1 MFKKFHW
8 KITSMFFVL
17 FLISLLTAGEFLSP
31 ALQKYFV
38 ENEKKHMN
46 TSSTIIANI
55 VSPLVYEGKER
66 DLQEKVFSLSRSENL
81 RLTVIDSKGKVLA
94 ESVYS
99 VGEMDNHFDRVEVQ
113 EALKGNHFSVIR
125 YSNTAKKD
133 MLYTA
138 VPIYSRQQ
146 IVGVVRVSM
155 PMAEV
160 FAMVSDIKGK
170 LIGSVGAAL
179 LLSTIIA
186 FYFAGRFTKP
196 IRDLTT
202 FAEEVAKGNFTK
214 PVKVQ
219 TSDELNYLAESLSN
233 MAGKL
238 SENILEI
245 SVEKN
250 KIKAILASL
259 VDGVI
264 AVDLEG
270 RIILMN
276 QAAERMFKRKEKHAL
291 GKYILRLIRN
301 TQVENLVDQVLKEG
315 QPMVEELRL
324 SPHGGPI
331 LKIQGTPIT
340 TQDKSLTGV
349 VLVLRDVTKIRL
361 LEQMR
366 TEFVAN
372 VSHELKTPL
381 TSIKGFVETLLDG
394 AMEDPKTSRRF
405 LGIINEES
413 NRLSRLI
420 EDILSLA
427 RIEAPT
433 YEFELE
439 STDLLAVVN
448 KQRDLLS
455 PLALE
460 KQIHLSID
468 VPETLPK
475 VLIDSDSLEQVIVNL
490 LENAIKYTPPGGS
503 ITLDATLEGAQL
515 LVRVKDT
522 GIGIPKDAI
531 PRLFE
536 RFYRVDKARSR
547 DVGGTGLGL
556 SIVKHILE
564 KHGQS
569 VWVESELGEG
579 SIFTFTLKTE
589 S

>member
-31 ALQKYFV
+31 KLQKYFV

-66 DLQEKVFSLSRSENL
+66 DLQEKVVSLSRANNL
-81 RLTVIDSKGKVLA
+81 RLTIIDSRGKVLG
-94 ESVYS
+94 ESMYS
-99 VGEMDNHFDRVEVQ
+99 INEMDNHFDRVEVQ

-125 YSNTAKKD
+125 FSDTAQKD

-138 VPIYSRQQ
+138 VPMYHRQQ
-146 IVGVVRVSM
+146 IIGVVRVSV
-155 PMAEV
+155 PMEAV
-160 FAMVSDIKGK
+160 FAMVIDIKRK
-170 LIGSVGAAL
+170 LIGSVGAVL
-179 LLSTIIA
+179 LLSTMIA

-214 PVKVQ
+214 PVRVE

-233 MAGKL
+233 MAGRL

-276 QAAERMFKRKEKHAL
+276 HAAERMFKRKEKHAL

-315 QPMVEELRL
+315 QPIVEELRL
-324 SPHGGPI
+324 SPQVGPI

-427 RIEAPT
+427 RIEAPA
-433 YEFELE
+433 YEFETE
-439 STDLLAVVN
+439 PTNFLAVVN
-448 KQRDLLS
+448 KQKDLLS
-455 PLALE
+455 PMALE
-460 KQIHLSID
+460 KQIDLSVK
-468 VPETLPK
+468 VPENLPR
-475 VLIDSDSLEQVIVNL
+475 VLIDSDPLEQVIVNL
-490 LENAIKYTPPGGS
+490 LENAIKYTPAGGS
-503 ITLDATLEGAQL
+503 VELEVLPEEDHL
-515 LVRVKDT
+515 LVQIKDT
-522 GIGIPKDAI
+522 GIGIPKEAI

-564 KHGQS
+564 KHGERI
-569 VWVESELGEG
+569 WVESELGEG